1 MLERGVLERWMMGR
15 REGVLMGRRE
25 GVLMGRREGGWR
37 EGEGKEG
44 GGGLWGDENDHC
56 TYRIIQHKLI
66 FAGLVIGLVV
76 VVLIIITIVVVVK
89 FKVLDNIPT
98 DPTPA
103 TQSTSGR

>member
-1 MLERGVLERWMMGR
+1 MDDGK
-15 REGVLMGRRE
+15 EGGSADGKEGGSADGKEGMLMGRRE
-25 GVLMGRREGGWR
+25 KGWR

-76 VVLIIITIVVVVK
+76 VVLIIIAIVVVVK
-89 FKVLDNIPT
+89 FKVLDNVPT